1 MACVCLS
8 VNGLASEFARN
19 IWIIL
24 PRSSD
29 RHFFWEP
36 SYTKANA
43 LYRSALEKVLQSLG
57 AYNGGMAVVG
67 GKEERVHRD
76 ARRGLMFAGSACRLP
91 YNSSRSPASGGQLQ
105 IYIYHNKLLIPC
117 DILTCFT

>member
-1 MACVCLS
+1 MACTCLS
-8 VNGLASEFARN
+8 INGLASELARN
-19 IWIIL
+19 VWIIL

-43 LYRSALEKVLQSLG
+43 LYQSALEKVLQSLG

-67 GKEERVHRD
+67 GKEERLHCD
-76 ARRGLMFAGSACRLP
+76 ARRRATFAGSACRLL
-91 YNSSRSPASGGQLQ
+91 YNSSRSPALEGQN
-105 IYIYHNKLLIPC
+105 YNRLLITY
-117 DILTCFT
+117 DILTGFT